1 MLIKVDLTLEGRKKK
16 KETRKGI
23 KRKETKEDEEKKERQ
38 KAKNKTQKLLANTNG
53 SKEEGKYRWT

>member
-1 MLIKVDLTLEGRKKK
+1 MLIKVDLTLEGKKKK

-38 KAKNKTQKLLANTNG
+38 KAKNKTQKL
-53 SKEEGKYRWT
+53 